1 MFCSRRLQLRSPV
14 MIISLFSSSSSSK
27 KFSKSLNSSMLE
39 LGGLYHVV
47 INSGLLFS
55 FLISI
60 QINSKLS
67 VMRSFRTI
75 YGMWLLIY
83 IATPPPLLFRSRL
96 TISYRCLERHE
107 IGTTNQIR
115 RSYKNDQSIISRL
128 YYCVPWNY
136 NQGVAKR

>member
-1 MFCSRRLQLRSPV
+1 

-47 INSGLLFS
+47 INSGLLLS

-60 QINSKLS
+60 QINTKLS

-75 YGMWLLIY
+75 YGM
-83 IATPPPLLFRSRL
+83 
-96 TISYRCLERHE
+96 
-107 IGTTNQIR
+107 
-115 RSYKNDQSIISRL
+115 
-128 YYCVPWNY
+128 
-136 NQGVAKR
+136 